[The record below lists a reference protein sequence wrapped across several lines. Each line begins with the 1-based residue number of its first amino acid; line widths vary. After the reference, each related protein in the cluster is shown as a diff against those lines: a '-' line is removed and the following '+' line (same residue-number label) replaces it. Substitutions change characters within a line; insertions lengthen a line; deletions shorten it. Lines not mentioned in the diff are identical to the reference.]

1 MNNLIA
7 TGNTDLINTLDLRA
21 KVNEFLKEAG
31 ERPVENSH
39 FITRVED
46 ELDDDLGLRKVFVNP
61 AGGRPAA
68 YYELTKDQALLVG
81 MRESKVVR
89 RKVLAWINKASEAL
103 KEETS
108 VMRKLDEAMMLMK
121 QDKDIASACGR
132 GLFEWKEQRK
142 IHMDRVDKLH
152 KDVQILLNFGDSKNG
167 QG

>member
-7 TGNTDLINTLDLRA
+7 TGNTELINTLDLRA
-21 KVNEFLKEAG
+21 KVNEFRREAG

-46 ELDDDLGLRKVFVNP
+46 EIDDELGIRKVFVNP

-68 YYELTKDQALLVG
+68 YYELTRDQALLVG

-89 RKVLAWINKASEAL
+89 RKVLAWINKAKDAL

-108 VMRKLDEAMMLMK
+108 VMRKLDEAMLLMK
-121 QDKDIASACGR
+121 QDREIASACGR
-132 GLFEWKEQRK
+132 GLHEWKEQRRV
-142 IHMDRVDKLH
+142 HMDRVDKLH
-152 KDVQILLNFGDSKNG
+152 KDVQMLLNFDGSKNG